1 MAIEISDNALTEV
14 RRMMTKEQV
23 IQDAK
28 EIVEELLV
36 EMQSRQVSSI
46 DERELLIG
54 AAQVLGTASNII
66 VDMIKNRKPPVI
78 H

>member
-1 MAIEISDNALTEV
+1 
-14 RRMMTKEQV
+14 MTKEQV

>member
-1 MAIEISDNALTEV
+1 
-14 RRMMTKEQV
+14 MTKEQV

-66 VDMIKNRKPPVI
+66 VDMIKNRKPPTI

>member
-1 MAIEISDNALTEV
+1 
-14 RRMMTKEQV
+14 MMTKEQV